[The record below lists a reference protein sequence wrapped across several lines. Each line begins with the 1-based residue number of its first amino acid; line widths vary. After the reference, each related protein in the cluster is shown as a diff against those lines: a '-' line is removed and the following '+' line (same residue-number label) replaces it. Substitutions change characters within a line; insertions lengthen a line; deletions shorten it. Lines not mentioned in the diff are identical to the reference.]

1 MVTLQGIDAL
11 HLVGSQFE
19 VEDVVVLGDMG
30 GVGGAGDGD
39 GAALQVPAEQDLI
52 GRLVV
57 GLGDAGDHL
66 MLREGLDACAATTQ
80 REPFLFILTD
90 THPFGWMR

>member
-1 MVTLQGIDAL
+1 
-11 HLVGSQFE
+11 
-19 VEDVVVLGDMG
+19 
-30 GVGGAGDGD
+30 
-39 GAALQVPAEQDLI
+39 LQVPAEQDLI
-52 GRLVV
+52 SRLVV

-90 THPFGWMR
+90 TRPCGCWR